1 MKLAGIDPGS
11 SGAITLNWPTLRHIK
26 MPQANSGTD
35 LLAVRELLREAD
47 MVFMEHVP
55 AGGFSGVTRKSDND
69 CHSQMKELYG
79 LMVGSDIPF
88 HTITPKRW
96 QKWLG
101 LPSKKSVELSGKD
114 WKDFLWEKSQELYPG
129 QKITKYSADAYLLLH
144 ILESV
149 DHNNPDTWP

>member
-1 MKLAGIDPGS
+1 
-11 SGAITLNWPTLRHIK
+11 
-26 MPQANSGTD
+26 
-35 LLAVRELLREAD
+35 
-47 MVFMEHVP
+47 MVFMEHP
-55 AGGFSGVTRKSDND
+55 PLRTAGKMNLTENCCWGQYMS
-69 CHSQMKELYG
+69 LYG
-79 LMVGSDIPF
+79 LLVGSDIPF

-114 WKDFLWEKSQELYPG
+114 WKDFLWEKAQELYPG
-129 QKITKYSADAYLLLH
+129 QKITKYSADAYLLLY